1 MKLSK
6 FARIAALSLV
16 VSAAA
21 MTSFAEGIKQ
31 CSCTYCPTVDPTT
44 ECRQSSGGGVTTCGY
59 WLAVTL
65 CPAQ

>member
-16 VSAAA
+16 VLATA
-21 MTSFAEGIKQ
+21 MTSFAAGPKQ
-31 CSCTYCPTVDPTT
+31 CSCTYCPTVDPSTP
-44 ECRQSSGGGVTTCGY
+44 CRDNGITTCGS

-65 CPAQ
+65 CPAG